1 MPVRTKKTN
10 QGADLP
16 DPRKVLWCPQPKQQE
31 MMSRPEY
38 EALYG
43 GAAGGGKSD
52 YLVAEALRQVN
63 NRFYRGIIFRREYPQ
78 LVDLIDRSRELYK
91 AAYPRARYNESGHVW
106 KFPSGAKIYFA
117 AMQYEQDRLKYQG
130 RHFDFIGFDELT
142 HFTEKQYTYLFS
154 RARPSGPGTEVYVR
168 ATANPGGIGHGWV
181 KSRFVSITTPGTRV
195 VTDVVIH
202 DPKGKEIKLS
212 KDRIFIPSRVF
223 DNPALLEND
232 PGYLASLAIMPEAER
247 NALLYGDWDSFEGQ
261 VFTEWKNDPENYETR
276 QWTHV
281 IEPFK
286 IPSGWEIVR
295 GYDFGYAKPFSV
307 GWYAIDYTG
316 TIYRIREYYGCV
328 EGSPN
333 IGTQMEPTE
342 QAQMIRQIEE
352 TDVNLKGRKITG
364 IADPSIFDRSR
375 GKSVAD
381 MMAKNGV
388 YWSGGDNHRIA
399 GKMQYHYRLA
409 FDENGIPKFY
419 VFNTCKNF
427 IRTIPNLVYDE
438 KNVEDIDTTQEDH
451 IYDECRYVFM
461 QHPIPMRRSVKK
473 EIPLED
479 PLDLFAEERKKAHR
493 IIRI

>member
-212 KDRIFIPSRVF
+212 KDRIFIPSSVF